1 MNQANP
7 VRTDLA
13 HLRTEAR
20 NPRTLHIDTLPT
32 PDMVRLM
39 CEENRVVEDA
49 VAAQA
54 DAIAAAIDIIAA
66 RLDAGG
72 HLIYIGAGT
81 SGRLGV
87 VDASE
92 CPPTFGVDDRLVR
105 AVIAGGHEAMFH
117 AIEGAEDSAER
128 GAAELEADGVG
139 AGDVVVGLS
148 ASGGA
153 PYVLGAL
160 RRARELGAIPMGI
173 TCNPE
178 SRMHPLCDVIMA
190 PYVGPEVITG
200 STRMKSG
207 TAQKMILNMLSTGV
221 MVKLGKVYGNL
232 MVDVKASNEKLRER
246 CVRIVRQATGAEDA
260 AARAA
265 LIETNYACKTAIVM
279 LLLGVDK
286 TGAETLLTR
295 AAFSR

>member
-54 DAIAAAIDIIAA
+54 DAIAAAIDIIAT

-72 HLIYIGAGT
+72 HLIYVGAGT

-128 GAAELEADGVG
+128 GAAELEADGVS

-200 STRMKSG
+200 SSRLKAG
-207 TAQKMILNMLSTGV
+207 TAQKLILNMLSTGA
-221 MVKLGKVYGNL
+221 MIRTGKVVGNL
-232 MVDVKASNEKLRER
+232 MINVRPTNVKLRDR
-246 CVRIVRQATGAEDA
+246 CIRILMELGGCDRDTA
-260 AARAA
+260 AA
-265 LIETNYACKTAIVM
+265 LIDDCGDIRTA
-279 LLLGVDK
+279 LGRLGK
-286 TGAETLLTR
+286 
-295 AAFSR
+295 